1 MGIGFVML
9 FHLIIIL
16 ILSSI
21 IAIIGGLITAFFSKE
36 KKKRKILLAFLAP
49 FVGFYT
55 LYFCAIIGS
64 SIVSEK
70 KNIDIGF
77 GDCCYVPLENDCQLL
92 FIDLP
97 EQSSIEKNG
106 QTVVSSI
113 SGIREN
119 GNYVLGKTD
128 NSKYFSFNTKN
139 NVLKEFNNE
148 RELLHFSSMKEL
160 KLVDTFDFYSTR
172 YKEIAGNWFI
182 VVGVISLIISISVIY
197 LLKLIIAI

>member
-16 ILSSI
+16 ILSFI
-21 IAIIGGLITAFFSKE
+21 IAIIGGLITAYFSKE
-36 KKKRKILLAFLAP
+36 RKKRKILLAFLAP
-49 FVGFYT
+49 FAGFYT

-77 GDCCYVPLENDCQLL
+77 GDCWYVPLENDCQLL

-97 EQSSIEKNG
+97 EQSYIEKNG
-106 QTVVSSI
+106 QTVVSFI
-113 SGIREN
+113 SEIQEN
-119 GNYVLGKTD
+119 GNYVLGRTD
-128 NSKYFSFNTKN
+128 KSKYFSFNTKN
-139 NVLKEFNNE
+139 NVLEEFNNE

-160 KLVDTFDFYSTR
+160 KLVDTFDFYSTK

-197 LLKLIIAI
+197 LLKLIMAI